1 MAKYTDEKMLEI
13 EQEKQQKKL
22 LKNKDV
28 KASIRALVEAGKY
41 DEVFVNYGRE
51 AYRRFVPKKVR
62 SEDFKKL
69 KQEGKYEDIYRGK
82 NIRGNERGKKSNEE
96 ST

>member
-22 LKNKDV
+22 LRNKDV

-51 AYRRFVPKKVR
+51 AYRRSRAYPDVLSSLFSAFFIAQTWKRRKAPI
-62 SEDFKKL
+62 L
-69 KQEGKYEDIYRGK
+69 
-82 NIRGNERGKKSNEE
+82 
-96 ST
+96 

>member
-22 LKNKDV
+22 LRNKDV

-41 DEVFVNYGRE
+41 DEVFVNYD
-51 AYRRFVPKKVR
+51 KKILFFI
-62 SEDFKKL
+62 E
-69 KQEGKYEDIYRGK
+69 
-82 NIRGNERGKKSNEE
+82 N
-96 ST
+96 